1 MFFLLLKLLGRAC
14 VGAWPGTARRLKPNK
29 AEVKGCCRGTAA
41 APVEAVPG
49 SGWAGVQGRQGPA
62 SLRKSLPSTCTGTG
76 EGETKVPNE
85 LVKHLYNFSSFYKEG
100 LLYTIYT
107 WR

>member
-1 MFFLLLKLLGRAC
+1 MLVFG
-14 VGAWPGTARRLKPNK
+14 PGLRGGCNLNK
-29 AEVKGCCRGTAA
+29 AEVKGCWGGQLLLPLKPSLAPAGPGCRGR
-41 APVEAVPG
+41 PG
-49 SGWAGVQGRQGPA
+49 SGRAACVW
-62 SLRKSLPSTCTGTG
+62 KSLPSTCTGTG

>member
-1 MFFLLLKLLGRAC
+1 MLVFGQGLRGGCNL
-14 VGAWPGTARRLKPNK
+14 NK
-29 AEVKGCCRGTAA
+29 AEVKGCCGGDSCCSRLKPCL
-41 APVEAVPG
+41 AP
-49 SGWAGVQGRQGPA
+49 GWARVQGQARARPA
-62 SLRKSLPSTCTGTG
+62 ACVWKLLPSTCTGAR